1 MQETVVRELRSVG
14 HTAELGKMQSS
25 TSVKSTDARKQLA
38 IHAFGRRPHRRKK
51 RNFLVDRG
59 AFDQRTEA
67 ALPGEVRERWQ
78 LNRRRALGRHT
89 TIRSSYYCR

>member
-1 MQETVVRELRSVG
+1 VG
-14 HTAELGKMQSS
+14 HTAVLGTMKLRA
-25 TSVKSTDARKQLA
+25 VLKSTDARKQLA

-78 LNRRRALGRHT
+78 LNRRRALGRHL